1 MSLTGMWLAN
11 LHQGRDNLASSCRIK
26 LLRFHT
32 VLASKEVVCPRKWI
46 LRPTTATVEEKKQKS
61 NKKKACKN
69 NLIIPKTVGSPA
81 NICLVETNDHEPKTV
96 QNIGI
101 QQKVTE
107 NRVIDRPAVFIV
119 VDIETTGFS
128 RTKDRIIEIA
138 FRDLNGGKNSTFQT
152 LVRPDKLILNEN
164 IHGISSQMVNRPGVP
179 RFDELIPIIL
189 QYVRS
194 RQIDGKPVVFI
205 AHNGRRFDIPFIIS
219 EFQRCSTEIP
229 NDWLFLDTLP
239 LASKLV
245 KPDGSKLESV
255 SLNALQGHYKVPLV
269 GPAHR
274 AMQDVITLS
283 FVFSRITFDLR
294 LTFREIMDGVFR
306 ASDLI
311 KHEQ

>member
-1 MSLTGMWLAN
+1 MSLTGMWLGNFHEVRNSLASRCRTN
-11 LHQGRDNLASSCRIK
+11 LH
-26 LLRFHT
+26 RFHT
-32 VLASKEVVCPRKWI
+32 VKASKEVARPRKCI
-46 LRPTTATVEEKKQKS
+46 PLPTTATVEERKQKS
-61 NKKKACKN
+61 KKKQTCNN
-69 NLIIPKTVGSPA
+69 NLIIRETLGPYA
-81 NICLVETNDHEPKTV
+81 NISSGETSVHEPKPV
-96 QNIGI
+96 QNIGV

-107 NRVIDRPAVFIV
+107 NRAVDRPAVFIIL
-119 VDIETTGFS
+119 DIETTGFS

-138 FRDLNGGKNSTFQT
+138 FQDLNGGKNSTFET
-152 LVRPDKLILNEN
+152 LVRPDKLILNKK

-194 RQIDGKPVVFI
+194 RQIDGKPVVFV

-229 NDWLFLDTLP
+229 SDWLFLDTLP

-283 FVFSRITFDLR
+283 SVFSRITFDLR
-294 LTFREIMDGVFR
+294 LTFPDIMDKVFR